1 MTQLPY
7 GLKTTGRGKAYEMM
21 SCFVG
26 LTEYARATGDQSLL
40 GKVTEAR
47 DHIADFY
54 REVNGCMSERE
65 WFPNAEKYQRTF
77 RIEKTVSR
85 SPGSSLI

>member
-26 LTEYARATGDQSLL
+26 LTEYARVTDDQALL
-40 GKVTEAR
+40 SKVIEAR
-47 DHIADFY
+47 DHIADYY

-65 WFPNAEKYQRTF
+65 WFPQRRKHQRTF
-77 RIEKTVSR
+77 RIGKLCGFYLDSA
-85 SPGSSLI
+85 